1 MSEWLSQEVLDQIAQ
16 NFESSYAMFDH
27 YRVCLPS
34 QTECVTCGGV
44 DAEGE
49 PYDIT
54 CADCEHGYTWTW
66 VIQEVRGRVAD
77 VAHIGQLFVSIT
89 PGLQL
94 GDKLLMVPEYDSG
107 TLRAAEANQQAY
119 VQADGEY
126 WRPRSVRAS
135 KIGNTGE
142 WVVHLVK
149 FSPEVT
155 SV

>member
-1 MSEWLSQEVLDQIAQ
+1 MTEWLSHELRDQIADD
-16 NFESSYAMFDH
+16 FGSSYEMFDH
-27 YRVCLPS
+27 FRVYLPS
-34 QTECVTCGGV
+34 QTECTTCGGV

-77 VAHIGQLFVSIT
+77 VALVTQLFVSIT
-89 PGLQL
+89 PGIQL
-94 GDKLLMVPEYDSG
+94 GDKLLLVPECDAP
-107 TLRAAEANQQAY
+107 TLQAIEANQQAY
-119 VQADGEY
+119 VFTDSAY

-135 KIGNTGE
+135 QIGNSSE

-149 FSPEVT
+149 FSPEV
-155 SV
+155 VA